1 MPTRTLDG
9 QIDRLYQLPLDEFT
23 SARNALAKELGK
35 EGGEVRSLPK
45 PPAAAWA
52 INQLYWSRR
61 PVFDALVAAAT
72 ALRGAHRQVL
82 AGKRADLR
90 AAGSAHEE
98 ALEAALKGTLAILA
112 NADQPASDVTK
123 QAIVNTLRA
132 LPVESEAPGR
142 LTRTLQPGGFELL
155 AGLPIAAGTGA
166 PARKPQPQPPPSPAP
181 AQKRATS
188 PADREQTA
196 QRGRVLAKAQEAVTA
211 AVRLEKTAEQ
221 TAKRE
226 EFEAARAAR
235 DADRA
240 ATRLADA
247 QSALHAAQEKFDE
260 AQQALDAATRKKEA
274 ATRRARETADTLAR
288 ARVRTEASRAELARL
303 NR

>member
-35 EGGEVRSLPK
+35 EGGEVRTLTK

-52 INQLYWSRR
+52 INQVYWSRR

-72 ALRGAHRQVL
+72 ALRGAHAQVL

-90 AAGSAHEE
+90 AAGNAHEE
-98 ALEAALKGTLAILA
+98 ALEAALKGTLAILS
-112 NADQPASDVTK
+112 NAEQPASDATK
-123 QAIVNTLRA
+123 QAILNTLRA
-132 LPVESEAPGR
+132 LPVAGEAPGR

-166 PARKPQPQPPPSPAP
+166 SARKPQPPPSPP
-181 AQKRATS
+181 PSRKRATA
-188 PADREQTA
+188 PPDREQTA
-196 QRGRVLAKAQEAVTA
+196 QRGRAVAKAKETVTA
-211 AVRLEKTAEQ
+211 AMRVEKTAEQ
-221 TAKRE
+221 NAKRE

-240 ATRLADA
+240 ATRLAEA
-247 QSALHAAQEKFDE
+247 QSALDAAQEKFDE
-260 AQQALDAATRKKEA
+260 AQQALEDAIRKKA
-274 ATRRARETADTLAR
+274 AGTRRVRETADAFAR
-288 ARVRTEASRAELARL
+288 ARVRTEAAQTELARL
-303 NR
+303 EKR